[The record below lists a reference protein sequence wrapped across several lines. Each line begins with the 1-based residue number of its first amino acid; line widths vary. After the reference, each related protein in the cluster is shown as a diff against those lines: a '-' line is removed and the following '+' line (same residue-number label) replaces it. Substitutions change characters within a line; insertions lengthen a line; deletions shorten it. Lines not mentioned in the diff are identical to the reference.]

1 MDLQHINVKVFFRFP
16 RNVDLK
22 DFLQI
27 FNGWIQRHVSDEL
40 LIDVADYAHVHNG
53 PGVLLI
59 GHEVNYSIDNTG
71 GRLGLLYNRKAPVQG
86 TNVEKLALALKAAL
100 TAAQRIEKE
109 NKLKFSAN
117 EVQLI
122 INDRLVAP
130 NTEDTLAELFPD
142 FKAVFDQLF
151 SGSTYEIAQDT
162 NPRERFSVLV
172 KTPGN
177 LPGKFDVNGLLANVT
192 EEVISN

>member
-1 MDLQHINVKVFFRFP
+1 M
-16 RNVDLK
+16 
-22 DFLQI
+22 
-27 FNGWIQRHVSDEL
+27 
-40 LIDVADYAHVHNG
+40 A
-53 PGVLLI
+53 
-59 GHEVNYSIDNTG
+59 T
-71 GRLGLLYNRKAPVQG
+71 
-86 TNVEKLALALKAAL
+86 
-100 TAAQRIEKE
+100 
-109 NKLKFSAN
+109 
-117 EVQLI
+117 
-122 INDRLVAP
+122 
-130 NTEDTLAELFPD
+130 NTEETLAELFPD